1 MPTVAAGTFSLN
13 CAYFGIPCIG
23 NINVDTQR
31 LCHPQLSVDVHD
43 VERARKLAKNL
54 VNDEEFRILC
64 INEAKE
70 NYRKHYDIG
79 VWRNKIKN
87 IIV

>member
-64 INEAKE
+64 INEAKK

-79 VWRNKIKN
+79 VWRNKIK
-87 IIV
+87 I